1 MPTGHRSMPV
11 LPCVDVDATA
21 SFYVDKLGFKLANFW
36 KAEGEA
42 TAFAIVSMGTITLA
56 LQHAPDFKP
65 FLGWSAYLYVDDVKA
80 LAAIAGARG
89 VDVQTA
95 PHKTFYGMLEFD
107 LKDPEG
113 HVIAF
118 GQDLQPGKEGP
129 GL

>member
-1 MPTGHRSMPV
+1 MPV
-11 LPCVDVDATA
+11 LPCLDVEACAD
-21 SFYVDKLGFKLANFW
+21 FYTSKLGFTLGNFF

-42 TAFAIVSMGTITLA
+42 MAFAIVTLGKITVA

-65 FLGWSAYLYVDDVKA
+65 YIGWSAYLYVDDVKA
-80 LAAIAGARG
+80 IAAIAGARG
-89 VDVQTA
+89 VEVQTS
-95 PHKTFYGMLEFD
+95 PHETFYGMLEFD

-118 GQDLQPGKEGP
+118 GQDLQPGAEGP